1 MDPRTPTDEFMKAAA
16 ARARLR
22 DKAEQRQAEAR
33 KSRLRWVIWG
43 FAAVLLVALIADLRN
58 ISQRLGDF
66 QRTGKQA
73 RAGDAAD
80 IEQGLGG
87 ERYVDSAGRFSLVPP
102 RNWVRV
108 EKPIN
113 SFFNVVFQGPY
124 GMDLG
129 IQAVVTNGMTFDKLV
144 ENLRRVERSLAA
156 DTHMDYAYV
165 GPHRAIKRSAQ
176 LFKSK
181 LLMLDFVTGDLAH
194 HVQFSVPS
202 ALYDEYEPVF
212 LRLMQT
218 YEPGSI
224 LLPPVEPPAG
234 GSAP

>member
-22 DKAEQRQAEAR
+22 EKAEQRQAEAR
-33 KSRLRWVIWG
+33 KSRLRWLMWG
-43 FAAVLLVALIADLRN
+43 FATVLLVALIADLRG
-58 ISQRLGDF
+58 ISRRLGDF

-80 IEQGLGG
+80 IAGGLGG
-87 ERYVDSAGRFSLVPP
+87 ERYVDPAGRFSLVPP

-108 EKPIN
+108 EKPVN

-129 IQAVVTNGMTFDKLV
+129 IQAVATNGMTFDKLV
-144 ENLRRVERSLAA
+144 ENLRRVERNLAA

-165 GPHRAIKRSAQ
+165 GPHRAVKRSAQ

-194 HVQFSVPS
+194 HVQFSVPP

-224 LLPPVEPPAG
+224 LAPAEPPAG
-234 GSAP
+234 ASAP